1 MDHKNL
7 VTASGVVHLNLVRED
22 GSETGR
28 SIDINPS
35 DQGFAEDLY
44 GLVSKIE
51 QIHMEKRKLLETE
64 EDTAA
69 RFDICRSEDREM
81 RAVVDGLFG
90 ENFCRDVFGAVRLF
104 ALANGLTVIENLLFA
119 LLDEMDDS
127 ITANI
132 AKRDERVQKY
142 IQKYKK
148 YRK

>member
-28 SIDINPS
+28 SIDLNPS

-51 QIHMEKRKLLETE
+51 QIHVENRALLEAE
-64 EDTAA
+64 QDAAA

-81 RAVVDGLFG
+81 RAAVDGLFG
-90 ENFCRDVFGAVRLF
+90 ENFCRDVFGTVRLF
-104 ALANGLTVIENLLFA
+104 ALANGLTVIENLLLA
-119 LLDEMDDS
+119 LLDEMDES

-132 AKRDERVQKY
+132 AKRDER
-142 IQKYKK
+142 IQKYTQK
-148 YRK
+148 YNKHRK